1 MSGDSEQ
8 AISEE
13 LMLSLAR
20 ELTDTVAEI
29 RSVRH
34 NNSSVNI
41 NAGGVTAAL
50 ALSASILAAVLVVLS
65 AVWIMLKQSHM
76 EAEMSRTR
84 QDLQDQQAAW
94 VTVMQQR
101 ITEARK

>member
-29 RSVRH
+29 RSVRN
-34 NNSSVNI
+34 NNSSVTI
-41 NAGGVTAAL
+41 HAGGLT
-50 ALSASILAAVLVVLS
+50 SAFAVCVACSTVVIFVLFAMWVMWQVSEVKGQQEAWIQVWQAKVS
-65 AVWIMLKQSHM
+65 AESKK
-76 EAEMSRTR
+76 E
-84 QDLQDQQAAW
+84 
-94 VTVMQQR
+94 
-101 ITEARK
+101 